1 MSLVRLPNKKETDDG
16 TAIVEILAI
25 DDYVIAEYE
34 RNHNPGK
41 IIVVP
46 DTDTVTVKCMAKVG
60 RKGSVWKWPMKSDV
74 GNYGHLEIVRKIDC
88 PQVLPGGRRKIEF
101 FVKELDSIST

>member
-25 DDYVIAEYE
+25 DDYVIVEYE
-34 RNHNPGK
+34 RNHYPGK
-41 IIVVP
+41 IIGVP

-60 RKGSVWKWPMKSDV
+60 RKGSV
-74 GNYGHLEIVRKIDC
+74 
-88 PQVLPGGRRKIEF
+88 
-101 FVKELDSIST
+101 